1 MTKLKDASLAQGF
14 AQGFALGMGYGGLD
28 MVTSTGKAF

>member
-1 MTKLKDASLAQGF
+1 MTKLKDASL